1 MDKVEP
7 TINSSEN
14 SSNHLTPKE
23 YEFDFTGSGSEY
35 FRIWI
40 VNILLTI
47 LTLGI
52 YSAWAKV
59 RTKRYF
65 YGNTHLAQS
74 SFDYLANPITILK
87 GRLIAMALLI
97 IFIGLRSLN
106 PVFEAFFFLALFLFT
121 PWLIVRSLAF
131 NALNSAYRNIRFNFI
146 GRTGAAAKEY
156 IAFPLLVFFTF
167 GLIFPYIRYRQTRFT
182 VDNHLFGDQHFK
194 FNATSGD
201 YYKLFAIVF
210 VAMIAISIIGFMPMA
225 SLGELKDDPEAM
237 MAAMAVYLPFIY
249 IAMGL
254 VGVYAQVK
262 LLNLLF
268 SNVTLADHQFE
279 SSLKVGPML
288 WLHIS
293 NLLGIIVTLGL
304 FYPWAKIRMARYRL
318 EQLNF
323 IATTDLNSFTASQPE
338 NVSATGDEI
347 GEVFAVDVGF

>member
-1 MDKVEP
+1 MDKVDP
-7 TINSSEN
+7 TINMSGEN
-14 SSNHLTPKE
+14 SSTLTPKS
-23 YEFDFTGSGSEY
+23 YEFEFTGSGSEY

-87 GRLIAMALLI
+87 GRLIAVAILMTYIGLATIYPIFEPLLI
-97 IFIGLRSLN
+97 LTLFI
-106 PVFEAFFFLALFLFT
+106 VT

-131 NALNSAYRNIRFNFI
+131 NALNSAYRNIRFNFV
-146 GRTGAAAKEY
+146 GNTGQAAKEY
-156 IAFPLLVFFTF
+156 IAFPLLILFTF
-167 GLIFPYIRYRQTRFT
+167 GLILPYIRYRQTRFT
-182 VDNHLFGDQHFK
+182 VDNHLFGDTR
-194 FNATSGD
+194 FNFIATSGA

-210 VAMIAISIIGFMPMA
+210 VAMIAIGIIGFMPMA
-225 SLGELKDDPEAM
+225 NLGELKEDPEAM

-268 SNVTLADHQFE
+268 SNVTIADHQFE
-279 SSLKVGPML
+279 SSLKVGRML

-318 EQLNF
+318 QQLNF
-323 IATTDLNSFTASQPE
+323 LAATDLNSFTASQSE

-347 GEVFAVDVGF
+347 GDVFAVDVGF

>member
-1 MDKVEP
+1 MNKVEP
-7 TINSSEN
+7 TINSSEDG
-14 SSNHLTPKE
+14 SSNLTPKS
-23 YEFDFTGSGSEY
+23 YEFEFTGSGSEY

-59 RTKRYF
+59 RSKRYF
-65 YGNTHLAQS
+65 YGNTHLARS

-87 GRLIAMALLI
+87 GRLIAMAILI
-97 IFIGLRSLN
+97 AFIGLGSLA
-106 PVFEAFFFLALFLFT
+106 PILEPFFFLFLFLIT

-131 NALNSAYRNIRFNFI
+131 NALNSAYRNIRFNF
-146 GRTGAAAKEY
+146 TGTTGEAAKEY
-156 IAFPLLVFFTF
+156 IAFPLLIFFTF

-182 VDNHLFGDQHFK
+182 VDNHLFGDEKFK
-194 FNATSGD
+194 FNASSGD

-210 VAMIAISIIGFMPMA
+210 IAMIAISIIGFMPLA
-225 SLGELKDDPEAM
+225 SLSELKDDPEAM
-237 MAAMAVYLPFIY
+237 MTAMASYLPFIY

-254 VGVYAQVK
+254 VGIYAQVK

-268 SNVTLADHQFE
+268 NNVSLSAHQLQ
-279 SSLKVGPML
+279 SSYQVSSML
-288 WLHIS
+288 WIQIT

-304 FYPWAKIRMARYRL
+304 FYPWAKVRMARYRL
-318 EQLNF
+318 EQLNLL
-323 IATTDLNSFTASQPE
+323 AATDLNTFTASQPE

-347 GEVFAVDVGF
+347 GEVFAVEVGF